1 MLSEL
6 NNMNSFDAVVIESDN
21 CTAQYKSAKH
31 FNDLK
36 KLSKRL
42 DKNIICL
49 YEIAGQG
56 KGKVIPHWKVKSG
69 NWISIELIL
78 QIFGIISLALF
89 TF

>member
-56 KGKVIPHWKVKSG
+56 KGKVIPSLSLETGFLLSWFFKSLG
-69 NWISIELIL
+69 LSH
-78 QIFGIISLALF
+78 
-89 TF
+89 